1 MDTIITTKKVKCDNC
16 GNYIRQP
23 KYHKEM
29 IGICCFK
36 CFNMAKHKYYE
47 IVIYKYFNK
56 IKLLEEEIIK
66 YKKKLNISL
75 PPRMPE
81 PKLYEKKGWKDC
93 KSNINYS
100 EDGNVIVDFN

>member
-1 MDTIITTKKVKCDNC
+1 MDTIITTKKLKCDNC
-16 GNYIRQP
+16 SNFIRQP

-47 IVIYKYFNK
+47 IVLYKYFNK
-56 IKLLEEEIIK
+56 IKILEEEIIK

-81 PKLYEKKGWKDC
+81 PDWNPDHNHKKKF
-93 KSNINYS
+93 NYS
-100 EDGNVIVDFN
+100 KDGKIILSFD